1 MHSLITDVI
10 IVGGGAAGLM
20 CAMVAGEGGKSV
32 ILVEHTAKIGEK
44 IRISGGGRCNF
55 TNLYTTSA
63 NFISQNKN
71 FCISAL
77 KKYTQHDFIALI
89 AKHKIKYH
97 EKTLGQ
103 LFCDESAT
111 QIIDMFIK
119 ECVKNNVQIKTNH
132 SVQAIEKIGDNFELT
147 INDKKYLTKKVV
159 IATGGLSI
167 PKIGASDFGYKI
179 ARQFGHKV
187 VQPRPALVP
196 LTLDET
202 TLNITK
208 QLAGVAQNCVATFD
222 KTNFT
227 EAMLFT
233 HRGLSG
239 PAILQ
244 ISSYWQQ
251 GKEIYLNL
259 SPKTQIF
266 EEILQA
272 KKDKP
277 KQQIQTVLANF
288 LPKKLSDYITE
299 QSGCEGFIADLS
311 NAKIKQ
317 ISQMVN
323 NFKIKPNGT
332 EGFAKAEVTIG
343 GIDTDFVSS
352 KTFEST
358 KVKGLYFIG
367 EVLDVTGHLGG
378 FNFQWAWSSGFVT
391 AKGFQD
397 E

>member
-179 ARQFGHKV
+179 AHQFGHKV

-266 EEILQA
+266 EAIVQA

-378 FNFQWAWSSGFVT
+378 FNFQWAWSSGFVA

>member
-20 CAMVAGEGGKSV
+20 CAMTAGEGGKSV

-55 TNLYTTSA
+55 TNLYTTPA

-77 KKYTQHDFIALI
+77 KKYTQHDFITLI
-89 AKHKIKYH
+89 TKHKIKYH

-111 QIIDMFIK
+111 QIIDMFVK
-119 ECVKNNVQIKTNH
+119 ECVKNNVQIKTSH
-132 SVQAIEKIGDNFELT
+132 LVQAIEKIGDNFELT

-196 LTLDET
+196 LTLDES

-222 KTNFT
+222 KTNFS

-266 EEILQA
+266 EAIVQA

-311 NAKIKQ
+311 NAKIKEV
-317 ISQMVN
+317 SQMVN

-343 GIDTDFVSS
+343 GVDTDFVSS
-352 KTFEST
+352 KTFQST

-367 EVLDVTGHLGG
+367 EVLDITGHLGG
-378 FNFQWAWSSGFVT
+378 FNFQWAWSSGLAA

>member
-20 CAMVAGEGGKSV
+20 CAMTAGEGGKSV

-55 TNLYTTSA
+55 TNLYTTPA

-89 AKHKIKYH
+89 TKHKIKYH

-111 QIIDMFIK
+111 QIIDMFVK
-119 ECVKNNVQIKTNH
+119 ECVKNNVQIKTSH
-132 SVQAIEKIGDNFELT
+132 LVQAIEKIGDNFELT

-187 VQPRPALVP
+187 IQPRPALVP
-196 LTLDET
+196 LTLDES

-222 KTNFT
+222 KTNFI

-233 HRGLSG
+233 HRGISG

-266 EEILQA
+266 EAIVQA

-311 NAKIKQ
+311 NAKIKEV
-317 ISQMVN
+317 SQMVN
-323 NFKIKPNGT
+323 NFKIKPTGT

-343 GIDTDFVSS
+343 GVDTDFVSS
-352 KTFEST
+352 KTFQST

-367 EVLDVTGHLGG
+367 EVLDITGHLGG
-378 FNFQWAWSSGFVT
+378 FNFQWAWSSGFAA

>member
-89 AKHKIKYH
+89 TKHKIKYH

-111 QIIDMFIK
+111 QIIDMFVK
-119 ECVKNNVQIKTNH
+119 ECVKNNVQIKTSH
-132 SVQAIEKIGDNFELT
+132 LVQAIEKIGDNFELI

-222 KTNFT
+222 KTNFS

-259 SPKTQIF
+259 SPKTEIF
-266 EEILQA
+266 EAIVQA

-311 NAKIKQ
+311 NIKIKEV
-317 ISQMVN
+317 SQMVN
-323 NFKIKPNGT
+323 NFKIKPSGT

-343 GIDTDFVSS
+343 GVDTDFVSS
-352 KTFEST
+352 KTFQST

-378 FNFQWAWSSGFVT
+378 FNFQWAWSSGFAA
-391 AKGFQD
+391 AKGLQD

>member
-20 CAMVAGEGGKSV
+20 CAMTAGEGGKSV

-55 TNLYTTSA
+55 TNLYTTPA

-77 KKYTQHDFIALI
+77 KKYTQHDFITLI
-89 AKHKIKYH
+89 TKHKIKYH

-111 QIIDMFIK
+111 QIIDMFVK
-119 ECVKNNVQIKTNH
+119 ECVKNNVQIKTSH
-132 SVQAIEKIGDNFELT
+132 LVQAIEKIGDNFELT

-196 LTLDET
+196 LTLDES

-222 KTNFT
+222 KTNFS

-266 EEILQA
+266 EAIVQA

-311 NAKIKQ
+311 NAKIKEV
-317 ISQMVN
+317 SQMVN

-343 GIDTDFVSS
+343 GVDTDFVSS
-352 KTFEST
+352 KTFQST

-367 EVLDVTGHLGG
+367 EVLDITGHLGG
-378 FNFQWAWSSGFVT
+378 FNFQWAWSSGFAA

>member
-20 CAMVAGEGGKSV
+20 CAMTAGEGGKSV

-55 TNLYTTSA
+55 TNLYTTPA

-89 AKHKIKYH
+89 TKHKIKYH

-111 QIIDMFIK
+111 QIIDMFVK
-119 ECVKNNVQIKTNH
+119 ECVKNNVQIKTSH
-132 SVQAIEKIGDNFELT
+132 LVQAIEKIGDNFELT

-196 LTLDET
+196 LTLDES

-208 QLAGVAQNCVATFD
+208 QLAGVAQNCVATVD
-222 KTNFT
+222 KTNFI

-266 EEILQA
+266 EAIVQA

-311 NAKIKQ
+311 NAKIKEV
-317 ISQMVN
+317 SQMVN

-343 GIDTDFVSS
+343 GVDTDFVSS
-352 KTFEST
+352 KTFQST

-367 EVLDVTGHLGG
+367 EVLDITGHLGG
-378 FNFQWAWSSGFVT
+378 FNFQWAWSSGFAA